1 MILIILRLMIWTE
14 KGIVPS
20 VGPGVGR
27 GWEAAKVSEKE
38 QSGRQE
44 ENQECGV
51 LWKPDEEHIKR
62 RRA

>member
-1 MILIILRLMIWTE
+1 MILIILRPVIWTE

-20 VGPGVGR
+20 VRPGVGR
-27 GWEAAKVSEKE
+27 GQEAAKMSGKE

-51 LWKPDEEHIKR
+51 LWKPGEEHFR
-62 RRA
+62 RRSA